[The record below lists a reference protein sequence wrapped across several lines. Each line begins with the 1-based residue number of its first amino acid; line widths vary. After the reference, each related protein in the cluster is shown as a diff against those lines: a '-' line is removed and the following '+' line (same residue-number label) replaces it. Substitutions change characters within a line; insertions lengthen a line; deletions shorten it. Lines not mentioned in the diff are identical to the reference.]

1 MILDE
6 RTEIADA
13 TSVAAA
19 AGTAVIGDVI
29 DLGAAPYDLGVDED
43 LWMVLQVDTAIVAA
57 GAGTIQFFV
66 VSDALS
72 TLGGGAVAS
81 CTLHATTGA
90 LVTAASTPAGQKA
103 GDTLLAIKLP
113 AGVNYERYLGV
124 LCTIATQTVSAGKIN
139 AFLTRNFARWQA
151 MADASN

>member
-6 RTEIADA
+6 RTELADA

-29 DLGAAPYDLGVDED
+29 DLSAAPYDLGVDED
-43 LWMVLQVDTAIVAA
+43 LWMVCQVDTAFVAA

-72 TLGGGAVAS
+72 TLGGAAVAS
-81 CTLHATTGA
+81 CTQHFATAA
-90 LVTAASTPAGQKA
+90 LATAASTPAGQTA
-103 GDTLLAIKLP
+103 GSTLFALKMP
-113 AGVNYERYLGV
+113 SGTYERYLGV
-124 LCTIATQTVSAGKIN
+124 LCTIATQTVSAGKVNI
-139 AFLTRNFARWQA
+139 FLTRNYPKWQA
-151 MADASN
+151 MSDAVN